1 MRPVN
6 TTGIADFELC
16 YKMKRPPSRFPALV
30 FHFEGADWEMPLKN
44 YMVFDK
50 ESGLF
55 CLMVLESPGLSI
67 FGNVQTQNMHVLY
80 NLEKGWRRLR
90 VFDRRGF
97 VPGVPLSASY
107 GLVVTDAIEPD
118 QPIIYVNE
126 GFEKGTGYRAEEVL
140 GRNCIP
146 GYYEAFWKE
155 LDGVK
160 QIWKNRKQIWKN
172 RKELK

>member
-1 MRPVN
+1 MSVVRM
-6 TTGIADFELC
+6 GIRTIRSLSKEWVEV
-16 YKMKRPPSRFPALV
+16 LV
-30 FHFEGADWEMPLKN
+30 MIA
-44 YMVFDK
+44 
-50 ESGLF
+50 
-55 CLMVLESPGLSI
+55 
-67 FGNVQTQNMHVLY
+67 
-80 NLEKGWRRLR
+80 R